1 MIKTTIT
8 EESDPFSSFGMASDI
23 ALRDSITQMTDMVQV
38 TNKMQMTDTTQMA
51 SRVQLTDMDQA
62 TDMIQMTDT
71 AQAASMTETTD
82 MVQMTN
88 TAMTQEEMLAE
99 INRILNDRKDKKQVD
114 GIIPLLHG
122 KWELQ
127 IMLEVCRADVLRFG
141 EFRRRIPGITNS
153 VLTAALRN
161 LERWGLISRT
171 QFNEIPPRVEYA
183 PTEKG
188 MSLLPVCYEIIRW
201 GAENSLD
208 DSAEL

>member
-1 MIKTTIT
+1 
-8 EESDPFSSFGMASDI
+8 
-23 ALRDSITQMTDMVQV
+23 
-38 TNKMQMTDTTQMA
+38 
-51 SRVQLTDMDQA
+51 
-62 TDMIQMTDT
+62 
-71 AQAASMTETTD
+71 
-82 MVQMTN
+82 
-88 TAMTQEEMLAE
+88 MTQEAMLSE
-99 INRILNDRKDKKQVD
+99 INDILSDSRKKAYVD

-141 EFRRRIPGITNS
+141 EYKRRLPNITNS

-188 MSLLPVCYEIIRW
+188 KSLLPVCYEIIKW

-208 DSAEL
+208 APTADQG